1 MKSIIEK
8 ILEREA
14 QYHLC
19 TREING
25 FQYWQYERFHVN
37 KYMRQ
42 VDEPD
47 LARDKINILQ
57 LCKYYLCNRCYTK
70 QAQTTDIC
78 FISHPRRQFIEDHYE
93 CIYTDALAKK
103 FSNTVTFENFFARDH
118 LEPIASANVIYMDRP
133 VIESE
138 LYERLMGLLKREKR
152 VSDKIYKELSVAL
165 NGLLTHEQ
173 LREISKR
180 GAKDYYRYQYLR
192 MRFKKILKRM
202 NPKLVV
208 EVVSYV
214 PKCMIINELCKDMG
228 IQTIELQHGWIGRDH
243 VAYNYAPGSVVKQFP
258 DKIYLFG
265 EYYKTKASFPISQD
279 NLIITGFP
287 YYERELQ
294 KYKER
299 RRKDTRYTILFLSQ
313 GSYAK
318 SLPQLAVDLRK
329 VTDENHVRIL
339 YKLHPIEYH
348 DWQQTSPLLLEK
360 GIEVIGAKDMPLY
373 ECFANSDVQIGAYST
388 AIYEGLGFHLRTFI
402 FEQAFADRLQDLI
415 DLGIAEKVKS
425 AIEIVEKIQIQDYN
439 AYDIDYFWKRNA
451 LHNLEQTLRD
461 ELDQVM
467 QSSSEERRER

>member
-25 FQYWQYERFHVN
+25 FQYWQYERFQVN

-42 VDEPD
+42 IDEPD

-70 QAQTTDIC
+70 QAQTTDVC

-329 VTDENHVRIL
+329 VTDENQVRIL

-388 AIYEGLGFHLRTFI
+388 AIYEGLGFGLRTIIVEKNSGDF
-402 FEQAFADRLQDLI
+402 FRDLI
-415 DLGIAEKVKS
+415 DAGIIETFETVSDLIVK
-425 AIEIVEKIQIQDYN
+425 IKNHKPITYN
-439 AYDIDYFWKRNA
+439 TSYFWKENA
-451 LHNLEQTLRD
+451 LYNLER
-461 ELDQVM
+461 ELHTQLSEL
-467 QSSSEERRER
+467 QST